1 MFVLIDTKDANHI
14 AINVPHEGADK
25 TLPALAAMFEQNAV
39 FINKSYG
46 SIETVTPAMSIQL
59 GNRVE
64 FEAYGQEL
72 AVLPVPK
79 DGNVIDES
87 FVLATPE
94 VYVSYKKILK
104 QKDTEIDRIRT
115 ELAHTKQQLQDLQDR
130 INAAAD
136 DDAD

>member
-1 MFVLIDTKDANHI
+1 MFVLIDTKGANHI

-39 FINKSYG
+39 FINRSYG
-46 SIETVTPAMSIQL
+46 SIETVTPAISIQL

-72 AVLPVPK
+72 AVVYVPNN
-79 DGNVIDES
+79 DNVLDES
-87 FVLATPE
+87 FAPATPQ
-94 VYVSYKKILK
+94 VYVSYKNVLER
-104 QKDTEIDRIRT
+104 KDKEIERLRT

-136 DDAD
+136 DAD

>member
-1 MFVLIDTKDANHI
+1 MFVLIDTKGANHI

-64 FEAYGQEL
+64 FESYGQEL

-94 VYVSYKKILK
+94 VYVSYKKALK
-104 QKDTEIDRIRT
+104 QKDTEIERLRT

-136 DDAD
+136 DAAD